1 MHWLTHSQLSSISS
15 MRFARRHSKDFNLK
29 KGIEFKLF
37 VNGMME
43 L

>member
-1 MHWLTHSQLSSISS
+1 M
-15 MRFARRHSKDFNLK
+15 K

-43 L
+43 LWTHVS